1 MRSLC
6 WLKTLIGRHRG
17 NGLNFVPASGH
28 CIFPAPLPGVMPH
41 LMFSIIILWQAW
53 TARRMSSSS
62 VSCTNAWSHCS
73 GSSMPIALKRI
84 NTHDHPYLPV
94 LSPLMV
100 EEQVRAALSEDLG
113 RAGDITSQATIAP
126 EMIAEAELN
135 AREDGIVAGLDLAR
149 AAFRLMDPA
158 IRFDAFVKDG
168 DRLPPGTVIAR
179 VSGPARAVLSAE
191 RVALNFLMHLCGV
204 ATHTARFAGEIA
216 HTPAKVCCTRKTIP
230 GLRALEKY
238 AVRMGGGSS
247 HRYGLDDAILIKD
260 NHIAVAGGVAG
271 AIRAA
276 RAFAG
281 HLVKVEVE
289 VTTLEE
295 LEEALEAQPDV
306 VLLDNMGPEL
316 LRRAV
321 EINRDCAGLA
331 DAAYAADPRR
341 VKLEASGNVNLK
353 TIRAI
358 AETGVDYI
366 STSKITMAAPT
377 LDIGLDVVVR

>member
-1 MRSLC
+1 M
-6 WLKTLIGRHRG
+6 T
-17 NGLNFVPASGH
+17 
-28 CIFPAPLPGVMPH
+28 
-41 LMFSIIILWQAW
+41 
-53 TARRMSSSS
+53 T
-62 VSCTNAWSHCS
+62 
-73 GSSMPIALKRI
+73 
-84 NTHDHPYLPV
+84 PYLPV

-126 EMIAEAELN
+126 GMVAEAELN
-135 AREDGIVAGLDLAR
+135 AREDGVVAGLDLAR
-149 AAFRLMDPA
+149 EAFRLMDPT
-158 IRFDAFVKDG
+158 IRFEAFVQDG
-168 DRLPPGTVIAR
+168 DKLTPGTVIAR

-204 ATHTARFAGEIA
+204 ATHTARFADEIA

-260 NHIAVAGGVAG
+260 NHIAVAAGVEG
-271 AIRAA
+271 AIRSA

-306 VLLDNMGPEL
+306 ILLDNMGPEL

-321 EINRDCAGLA
+321 EISRDCAGLTEA
-331 DAAYAADPRR
+331 TYAADPRR

>member
-1 MRSLC
+1 M
-6 WLKTLIGRHRG
+6 T
-17 NGLNFVPASGH
+17 
-28 CIFPAPLPGVMPH
+28 
-41 LMFSIIILWQAW
+41 
-53 TARRMSSSS
+53 T
-62 VSCTNAWSHCS
+62 
-73 GSSMPIALKRI
+73 
-84 NTHDHPYLPV
+84 PYLPV

-100 EEQVRAALSEDLG
+100 DEQVRAALAEDLG

-126 EMIAEAELN
+126 DMLAEAELN
-135 AREDGIVAGLDLAR
+135 AREDGVLAGLDLAR
-149 AAFRLMDPA
+149 AAFRLMDPQ
-158 IRFDAFVKDG
+158 IRFEAFVEDG
-168 DRLPPGTVIAR
+168 DRLSPGTVIAR
-179 VSGPARAVLSAE
+179 VCGPARAVLSAE

-204 ATHTARFAGEIA
+204 ATHTARFAQEIA

-260 NHIAVAGGVAG
+260 NHVAVAGGVAG

-295 LEEALEAQPDV
+295 LEEALEARPDV
-306 VLLDNMGPEL
+306 ILLDNMGPEL

-321 EINRDCAGLA
+321 EISRDHAGLT

-353 TIRAI
+353 TVRAI

-377 LDIGLDVVVR
+377 LDIGLDVVLR